1 MAHGYHHAHPSH
13 AILHSGYHYPTVR
26 AWQET
31 NVTITTDNLI
41 YPVFVTDDPD
51 GYEEIASLPGQ
62 ARVGVN
68 KLASLLTPLV
78 QKGLKTVLIFGVP
91 NHLPKDAA
99 GSAADSQNSP
109 VIAAIQLIRRLF
121 PDLLVACDL
130 CLCAY
135 TNHGHC
141 GILYEDGSVNN
152 EASIRRLAE
161 VALIYAKA
169 GCQIIAPSDMM
180 DGRVGA
186 IKINLTNHGLGSKVS
201 VMSYSAKFASGFY
214 GPFRDAAKSAPSFG
228 DRKCYQLPPGSRGL
242 ALRAVERDIKEG
254 ADMLMV
260 KPGMAYL
267 DIVRQVK
274 DKYPNHPLAI
284 YQVSGEYAMLYWGGQ
299 HGSFDLKTVLM
310 ETLVG
315 MRRAGAD
322 IIITYFTPLLLD
334 WLSQKDE

>member
-242 ALRAVERDIKEG
+242 ALRAVCQQPHLWLG
-254 ADMLMV
+254 
-260 KPGMAYL
+260 
-267 DIVRQVK
+267 
-274 DKYPNHPLAI
+274 
-284 YQVSGEYAMLYWGGQ
+284 
-299 HGSFDLKTVLM
+299 
-310 ETLVG
+310 
-315 MRRAGAD
+315 
-322 IIITYFTPLLLD
+322 
-334 WLSQKDE
+334 LSQFMDKGQNSGTSVQWERGDIAFEADRLSMTFEAHHKDNTNIYSTKTLDE